1 MAKPSFLNQKLGK
14 RKSHQTRMLK
24 AQLSARQAFTEQA
37 PRGLRLPKKGSS
49 RLPKPSAPD
58 SV

>member
-14 RKSHQTRMLK
+14 RKSHLTRMLK
-24 AQLSARQAFTEQA
+24 AQLSARQSLTAQVL
-37 PRGLRLPKKGSS
+37 RDLRLPKKGSS